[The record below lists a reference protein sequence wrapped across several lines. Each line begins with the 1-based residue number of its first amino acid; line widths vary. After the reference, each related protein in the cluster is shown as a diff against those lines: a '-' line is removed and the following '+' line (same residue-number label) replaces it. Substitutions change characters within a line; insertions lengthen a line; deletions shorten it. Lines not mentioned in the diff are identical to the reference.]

1 MKDKPTGDPGNT
13 MFMDLSQGL
22 EPVTL
27 DAGATLFRQGDPGDA
42 IYVVTTGQLAVT
54 IKQEDGSE
62 WEVGV
67 IDQGE
72 VAGEIPNLSGGK
84 RRASV
89 HAVCQTNLLK
99 LSKSSFTKLG
109 PGDIEGLYEIMR
121 RQLCRNQL
129 VMILQDL
136 FGTMSKDL
144 LKRIDSYLQWHRLKR
159 GEILF
164 RQGDRGDRLYII
176 VSGRLQVVA
185 DDEDGETRTVERA
198 RGEVIGE
205 MALLLGG
212 HRTATVRCVRDSYLV
227 SISRDAAERLVEEHP
242 EVMLG
247 ITRMLA
253 RRVQQ
258 GMHALKRK
266 RTGMSI
272 AVIAAQPGAPLSE
285 FSHRLGKMLME
296 FASTLHLN
304 SRRVDSLVQVEN
316 ISQVG
321 DDDPY
326 RMSLSIW
333 LDEQE
338 TKHEFILYEADMSRT
353 SWTNRCLKQADHIL
367 ILARAP
373 DILAVDS
380 NIDAMMGPAGDMDTT
395 KRTLILLHPDRSRL
409 PSETKQWKELL
420 QAQNHH
426 HLAGES
432 DAQYRRLARILT
444 GKAVGVVLSGGGAC
458 GFAHIGVI
466 RALEEAGVPID
477 LIGGTSMGAAI
488 SAQYAMGMTWEE
500 MVRLG
505 RKMFIDSKPFR
516 DFTIPYFSFIGSR
529 KFDDTLKKLY
539 GEKMIEDLWVNYF
552 CISTNLTTA
561 KPVVHDH
568 GPLRK
573 AVRASTSLP
582 GIVEPVIQGN
592 ELLVDGGVL
601 NNLPVDVMQDLWDC
615 SIIAVNASGGAEVFS
630 VQREKV
636 PSPLELLR
644 SFVRPSS
651 NIVRFPNLF
660 DIISRTTTVS
670 SVHKTNFARTAA
682 SLFLRPPVSGLGLLN
697 FTAIDQIVAIG
708 YEYAREKIGE
718 WKEKFN
724 IG

>member
-1 MKDKPTGDPGNT
+1 
-13 MFMDLSQGL
+13 
-22 EPVTL
+22 
-27 DAGATLFRQGDPGDA
+27 
-42 IYVVTTGQLAVT
+42 
-54 IKQEDGSE
+54 
-62 WEVGV
+62 
-67 IDQGE
+67 
-72 VAGEIPNLSGGK
+72 
-84 RRASV
+84 
-89 HAVCQTNLLK
+89 
-99 LSKSSFTKLG
+99 
-109 PGDIEGLYEIMR
+109 
-121 RQLCRNQL
+121 
-129 VMILQDL
+129 MILQDL
-136 FGTMSKDL
+136 FGTMSNDL
-144 LKRIDSYLQWHRLKR
+144 LKKIDSYLQWHRLKR

-185 DDEDGETRTVERA
+185 DNEDGETRTVERA

-212 HRTATVRCVRDSYLV
+212 HRTATVRCIRDSDLV
-227 SISRDAAERLVEEHP
+227 SISSDAAERLVEEHP
-242 EVMLG
+242 KVMLG

-285 FSHRLGKMLME
+285 FSQRLGKVLTE

-304 SRRVDSLVQVEN
+304 SHRVDSLIQVEN

-321 DDDPY
+321 DDNPY

-353 SWTNRCLKQADHIL
+353 SWTNRCLKQADHIV
-367 ILARAP
+367 ILARAS
-373 DILAVDS
+373 DSRRFDENAVS
-380 NIDAMMGPAGDMDTT
+380 LFSQEGCISSA
-395 KRTLILLHPDRSRL
+395 KRTLVLLHSDPGRL

-432 DAQYRRLARILT
+432 DAQYRRLARILA

-505 RKMFIDSKPFR
+505 RKTFIDSKPFR
-516 DFTIPYFSFIGSR
+516 EFTIPYFSFIGCR

-539 GEKMIEDLWVNYF
+539 GETMIEDLWINYF

-561 KPVVHDH
+561 KPVVHDR
-568 GPLRK
+568 GPLRR

-615 SIIAVNASGGAEVFS
+615 SIIAVNASGGSDVFS
-630 VQREKV
+630 VQREEV
-636 PSPLELLR
+636 PSPMELFR
-644 SFVRPSS
+644 GFSRPSS
-651 NIVRFPNLF
+651 SNVRFPNLF

-682 SLFLRPPVSGLGLLN
+682 ALFLRPPVSGLGLLN
-697 FTAIDQIVAIG
+697 FAAIDQIVAIG
-708 YEYAREKIGE
+708 YEYARKEVAL
-718 WKEKFN
+718 WKEKSSF
-724 IG
+724 